1 MNEDQ
6 VLRAEDEA
14 DIEEN
19 EEFDSQEDEFY
30 KVHNDK
36 VEIDMVLDMNDNEI
50 MRMDEFQ
57 YFKDVL
63 THLNQ
68 QNPEFLK
75 S

>member
-68 QNPEFLK
+68 QNPEYLK

>member
-19 EEFDSQEDEFY
+19 DEFDSQEDEFY

-36 VEIDMVLDMNDNEI
+36 VEIDMVLDMNDNESL
-50 MRMDEFQ
+50 Q
-57 YFKDVL
+57 G
-63 THLNQ
+63 Q
-68 QNPEFLK
+68 
-75 S
+75 

>member
-50 MRMDEFQ
+50 MRIDEFQ

-63 THLNQ
+63 ALVR
-68 QNPEFLK
+68 
-75 S
+75 